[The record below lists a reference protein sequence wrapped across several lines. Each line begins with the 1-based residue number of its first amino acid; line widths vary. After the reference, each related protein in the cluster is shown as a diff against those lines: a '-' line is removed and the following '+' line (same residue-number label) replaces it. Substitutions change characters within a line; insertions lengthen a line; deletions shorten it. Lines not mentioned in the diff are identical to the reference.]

1 MRLRWV
7 RRLPPPRMA
16 QITSGTQATLMKS
29 FSSAEELAQRYPQY
43 ASAITA
49 GARSSFLD
57 GANWAYLTGM
67 IAVLGGVAIVFFLFP
82 KKEDERRLL
91 AEYHAADS
99 VPAARP

>member
-1 MRLRWV
+1 MSAVCV
-7 RRLPPPRMA
+7 RDYR
-16 QITSGTQATLMKS
+16 K
-29 FSSAEELAQRYPQY
+29 
-43 ASAITA
+43 

-57 GANWAYLTGM
+57 GADWAYLSGM
-67 IAVLGGVAIVFFLFP
+67 IAVLGGAAIVFFLFP

>member
-1 MRLRWV
+1 
-7 RRLPPPRMA
+7 
-16 QITSGTQATLMKS
+16 MKS
-29 FSSAEELAQRYPQY
+29 FSSAEELTQRCPQY

-57 GANWAYLTGM
+57 GADWAYLAGM
-67 IAVLGGVAIVFFLFP
+67 IAVLGGAAIVFFLFP